1 MHSGQPGLQPK
12 LHIETWS
19 QKNLVGVGM
28 VDGPMKGHT
37 LKLACLFETGSCS
50 EVLLASTSGQF
61 SCLSLVS
68 AEMTGMSYHI
78 AFITDLST

>member
-37 LKLACLFETGSCS
+37 LKLA
-50 EVLLASTSGQF
+50 LL
-61 SCLSLVS
+61 
-68 AEMTGMSYHI
+68 I
-78 AFITDLST
+78 